1 MIEVP
6 LLKKLHVLVPHWREH
21 NDEHIAEMEKYLHAL
36 EAEGQNELANRC
48 RETLVQMALVS
59 EKLALMAQQL
69 KPVKLPGRGER
80 DVR

>member
-1 MIEVP
+1 MTEVP
-6 LLKKLHVLVPHWREH
+6 LLKKLHVLVPHWRAH

-36 EAEGQNELANRC
+36 EAEGQNSLANRC
-48 RETLVQMALVS
+48 RETLVQMTLVS

-69 KPVKLPGRGER
+69 KPVKLPEPGER